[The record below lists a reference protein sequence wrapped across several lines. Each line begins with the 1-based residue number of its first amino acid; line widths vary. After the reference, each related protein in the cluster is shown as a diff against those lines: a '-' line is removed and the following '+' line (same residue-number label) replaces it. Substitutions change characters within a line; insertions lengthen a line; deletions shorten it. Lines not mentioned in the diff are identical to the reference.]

1 MYPLQL
7 GHNLYLKSGGVAF
20 LIKSRVHRNRLW
32 AWYSNKCMHHQG
44 GHSSLLSRRRS
55 NSPLV
60 TVSFRTATS
69 VQTVERCQYVST
81 WVFCRNYCTWHTL
94 KEGRSLSILYWG
106 ISPLK
111 IKAVKR
117 HLDFEF
123 SKIQKSKKIA
133 IARSVPV
140 KEKPRL
146 QSISVDISAVEDDGD
161 GGDISSRNTTP
172 EKQVEII
179 DIISPPNT
187 SALTVVNLSVDRK
200 PYRSIKHRRSVR
212 TGRKV
217 TSSSVA
223 ISGERSLTTA
233 TIWNGTDQAALNKF
247 VNLHS
252 YF

>member
-187 SALTVVNLSVDRK
+187 KTTSVQCADC
-200 PYRSIKHRRSVR
+200 
-212 TGRKV
+212 G
-217 TSSSVA
+217 
-223 ISGERSLTTA
+223 
-233 TIWNGTDQAALNKF
+233 KF
-247 VNLHS
+247 VSGPKALPKHQASKKCKNRAKGYKQFSCHKWGKKFNNRHDLERHRS
-252 YF
+252 SCSE